1 MIRGI
6 GMVSRRPCLAVAGV
20 KSGRLPET
28 VGVPAVQID
37 ALAVGAAAGG
47 AADAAVDA
55 AVDAAGDAAAAWSC
69 CIS

>member
-37 ALAVGAAAGG
+37 ALAVGSAAGAAVCAAAGE
-47 AADAAVDA
+47 AAVA
-55 AVDAAGDAAAAWSC
+55 AAGVARS
-69 CIS
+69 